1 MEEKLHNMI
10 RQSKIDETKDHMRKV
25 ARKLD
30 QEKLEKAKAERT
42 GAGVSSYSAQSYHDT
57 VGIGSGDF
65 DAAKPSL
72 KMSMS
77 EKPTGGST
85 SQKKGLQLGKGRK
98 NKDILE
104 SLRAEGET
112 VETDV
117 QISKVGAGSSSKP
130 SRPPS
135 EQAHHSN
142 HECRLEQTACHCSG
156 VNHYR

>member
-42 GAGVSSYSAQSYHDT
+42 GAGVSSYSVQSYHDT

-65 DAAKPSL
+65 DTKPSL

-85 SQKKGLQLGKGRK
+85 SQKKGLKLGKGRK

-117 QISKVGAGSSSKP
+117 QISKVGASSSARP

-135 EQAHHSN
+135 EQACHSS
-142 HECRLEQTACHCSG
+142 HESSLE
-156 VNHYR
+156 